1 LTARALNMSRAL
13 YRDLFQLDETRRRN
27 EEAAELDAAA
37 GFANAVLQS
46 GIDQLFTELARAEAR
61 WPELWERSQNT
72 KGWHH
77 WLMAGRLA
85 EAKAEIALAKGDHA
99 EAARLAVDAIHQSRE
114 VRRAKYELA
123 ARLVLGRALMAL
135 GQPERGID
143 ELRAALDGI
152 RRLGHPPTLWQASW
166 TLGTALAQAGK
177 HDDAAS
183 AVAAAANTL
192 LDGLERWTLLLGAGG
207 PERSAIGTEQEQGI
221 RSRPPALVE
230 QQQTWQMC
238 AAALRPGR
246 PSGRAVAVGS

>member
-152 RRLGHPPTLWQASW
+152 RRLGHPPTQWRAWW
-166 TLGTALAQAGK
+166 TLGTALAQAGR
-177 HDDAAS
+177 DDEAA
-183 AVAAAANTL
+183 AAATAAANTL
-192 LDGLERWTLLLGAGG
+192 RTFAATLA
-207 PERSAIGTEQEQGI
+207 PERRGPLLAAEPSREILSAAGF
-221 RSRPPALVE
+221 S
-230 QQQTWQMC
+230 
-238 AAALRPGR
+238 
-246 PSGRAVAVGS
+246 